1 MGNSAKAKLL
11 EAVAIARARRARE
24 EAERARD
31 VVVES
36 AGRLID
42 EARENPELQI
52 DEEHE
57 VVQELAKKTG
67 RSGDQLQAVTQ
78 PASKR

>member
-1 MGNSAKAKLL
+1 MTTAAKVKLL

-42 EARENPELQI
+42 EARENPELEI
-52 DEEHE
+52 DEGHE
-57 VVQELAKKTG
+57 AVQELAKKTG
-67 RSGDQLQAVTQ
+67 RSGDRMPAVTP